1 MLWLINWQQTLV
13 AKDRPNYDIVPKT
26 NSTSKRDQLA
36 FIKLNRAIQ
45 LPFDESHKGSLKLHL
60 YQEAKKNI
68 NDDYQISI
76 LANKKVEKETTL
88 EVGLNEFR
96 ATNDTGYCYA
106 TADELLTPTN
116 DIRQAVLCLA
126 SQSDS
131 FNIECSLTNDWY
143 TEITITRNVSNCWS
157 HACNS

>member
-1 MLWLINWQQTLV
+1 M
-13 AKDRPNYDIVPKT
+13 PNYDLVPKT
-26 NSTSKRDQLA
+26 NPTSKRTHLA

-45 LPFDESHKGSLKLHL
+45 LPFDESHKGSLKQHL
-60 YQEAKKNI
+60 YQGAKKNI
-68 NDDYQISI
+68 YDDYQNSI
-76 LANKKVEKETTL
+76 LANKKAEKETTL

-126 SQSDS
+126 SQSNS
-131 FNIECSLTNDWY
+131 FNIKCSLTND
-143 TEITITRNVSNCWS
+143 
-157 HACNS
+157 